1 MQKIY
6 SYLGLVSDP
15 SIAVACYENNKAPD
29 TVPEIL
35 KAFWQSTIGD
45 LNLIFLAGKFD
56 ASRAHTWKNHMD
68 KWDSLK
74 PEIRAFVEELG
85 FEVLI

>member
-35 KAFWQSTIGD
+35 KAFWQVSLMHQEHIHGRT
-45 LNLIFLAGKFD
+45 
-56 ASRAHTWKNHMD
+56 TWT
-68 KWDSLK
+68 SG
-74 PEIRAFVEELG
+74 IV
-85 FEVLI
+85 

>member
-6 SYLGLVSDP
+6 PYLGLVSDP
-15 SIAVACYENNKAPD
+15 SIAVACYENN
-29 TVPEIL
+29 VPNNVLEIL

-45 LNLIFLAGKFD
+45 PNLIFLAGKFD